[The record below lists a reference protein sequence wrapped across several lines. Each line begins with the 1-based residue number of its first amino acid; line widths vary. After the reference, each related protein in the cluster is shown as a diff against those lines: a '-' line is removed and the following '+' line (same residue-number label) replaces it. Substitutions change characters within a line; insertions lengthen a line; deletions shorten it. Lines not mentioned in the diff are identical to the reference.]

1 MPEDLENARK
11 LAIDLYH
18 LYSIDSRS
26 IFRVPG
32 FQSEKA
38 EIYKLKKF
46 ACRSLKGRG
55 ANSGIRV
62 VYAFSPESMKVV
74 LIEMYFKG
82 DKSKEDR
89 QRIGKFLK
97 DSASRLER

>member
-18 LYSIDSRS
+18 LHGIDSGS
-26 IFRVPG
+26 IFRIPG
-32 FQSEKA
+32 LRNEKVQL
-38 EIYKLKKF
+38 YKLKKF

-55 ANSGIRV
+55 AKSGIRV
-62 VYAFSPESMKVV
+62 IYAFVPDSMKVV
-74 LIEMYFKG
+74 LIEIYFKG

-89 QRIGKFLK
+89 QRMRKFLK
-97 DSASRLER
+97 DSVFCFDR